1 MTTLPRDNDN
11 TPIPAL
17 RLNPNGAH
25 KINAVTANAVVNTIA
40 FDQDTRVIGLYA
52 TGAVYIKFGNDAS
65 VAATSDDHFFPS
77 GLYYDMAIGGDK
89 TLHTPYISVLAVDSD
104 CTVYISEKQ

>member
-25 KINAVTANAVVNTIA
+25 QISATGTASRNATPFADDTRVISVYATDAVYIQCGDNAVTAT
-40 FDQDTRVIGLYA
+40 
-52 TGAVYIKFGNDAS
+52 
-65 VAATSDDHFFPS
+65 TSDHYFPG
-77 GLYYDMAIGGDK
+77 GLYYDFAIGGDK
-89 TLHTPYISVLAVDSD
+89 VEHNPYVSVIAASGSAS
-104 CTVYISEKQ
+104 VYISEKQ

>member
-25 KINAVTANAVVNTIA
+25 SVNAVTGSATRNALA
-40 FDQDTRVIGLYA
+40 FDNDTRVISLYA
-52 TGAVYIKFGNDAS
+52 TGAVFVKFGDGL
-65 VAATSDDHFFPS
+65 VTATTADHYFPS
-77 GLYYDMAIGGDK
+77 GLYYDIAIGGDK
-89 TLHTPYISVLAVDSD
+89 TLHTPYISILAADSD
-104 CTVYISEKQ
+104 CTAYISEKQ

>member
-17 RLNPNGAH
+17 RLNPTGAH
-25 KINAVTANAVVNTIA
+25 KIDAVTGMATRNAQP
-40 FDQDTRVIGLYA
+40 FDDKSRIVSLYA
-52 TGAVYIKFGNDAS
+52 TGAVYIQCGDGG
-65 VAATSDDHFFPS
+65 VDATSSDHYFPS
-77 GLYYDMAIGGDK
+77 GLYYDIAIGGGK
-89 TLHTPYISVLAVDSD
+89 ILHTPYISVLAVDGD